1 MSDMMSQE
9 EIDALLEQVASE
21 DAEVKPMA
29 AVPGVRSYDLSA
41 QQHIVRGRLSGLD
54 ALNQRL
60 AARLRTAM
68 TPVVRQDVDVEPMP
82 VAVRKYSDYVHGL
95 YLPSSLNLIEMKPLA
110 GTALV
115 MLDARLVFRVVD
127 FFFGGSGRHTKVE
140 GREFTDTERQV
151 IDTVLQRFY
160 RDIGDVWRS
169 VVDLQCE
176 PRGVEYNPA
185 SAAIAG
191 LNDNVVICG
200 FRVQIAGGGGEVHL
214 VLPEAMLEPV
224 RDSLEAG
231 SRHRSPEAERQWRES
246 IEQQLSRVLVSARCR
261 VAELELS
268 LQELDALQVG
278 DFLPLNLRRG
288 SELTVGGV
296 PIHRVQAG
304 SYGAHW
310 AVKVINPETGK
321 SGVDNE

>member
-246 IEQQLSRVLVSARCR
+246 IEQHLSRVMVSARCR

>member
-21 DAEVKPMA
+21 DADAKPMA

-60 AARLRTAM
+60 AARLRAAT
-68 TPVVRQDVDVEPMP
+68 TPVVRQEVDVEPMP
-82 VAVRKYSDYVHGL
+82 VSVRKYSDYVHGL

-169 VVDLQCE
+169 VIDLQCE

-246 IEQQLSRVLVSARCR
+246 IEQQLSRVVVNARCR

-268 LQELDALQVG
+268 LQEVDALQVG

>member
-246 IEQQLSRVLVSARCR
+246 IEQHLSRVMVSARCR

-304 SYGAHW
+304 SYGARW

>member
-246 IEQQLSRVLVSARCR
+246 IEQQLSRVMVSARCR